1 MTGRA
6 RARGPRTGSRTV
18 ALALTI
24 ALALTLLPFAWMT
37 LASFKTPAELSIRPP
52 TWWPLQPTLANYT
65 EWLTRLDFPLH
76 FANSLI
82 VAVFVVL
89 GNLVFCSMF
98 GYALAKLQFRG
109 KRALFLLVMG
119 TLMVPGIVTMI
130 PLFVLVANLGLVN
143 TYPALI
149 LPFVATPLGVFLMR
163 QYMLAVPDSLLDAAR
178 IDGAGEF
185 RILFRIVL
193 PLCGAPLATLGILTF
208 LSSWN
213 NFLWPLVVAQSQE
226 MYTVPVALSLY
237 AIGPGGIQY
246 GLLMA
251 GSMLVL
257 LPILVIYLAL
267 HRFVMRGMTA
277 TGVPSLADATDR

>member
-1 MTGRA
+1 MTPRS
-6 RARGPRTGSRTV
+6 RARGSRAVT
-18 ALALTI
+18 LALTI

-37 LASFKTPAELSIRPP
+37 LASFKGPAELSIRPP

-237 AIGPGGIQY
+237 SIGPGGIQY

-277 TGVPSLADATDR
+277 TGMPSLADATDR